1 MLLMAQR
8 AEARSAADSEDQLTD
23 LMSRYE
29 LPLFRFLFLL
39 LGDRDTATDCTQDTF
54 VRAYDNLRR
63 GRPVSAGWLYKVGRN
78 RAMDEF
84 RRKRREGPAIDA
96 LEAFPAT
103 GEPSPEGRVAMEQA
117 FANLPTD
124 DRILLYLVAVE
135 GLSGLEIA
143 EVLGIKAN
151 AARMRICRARERFR
165 LAYGGA
171 G

>member
-1 MLLMAQR
+1 MAILATR
-8 AEARSAADSEDQLTD
+8 AEARLATDSEEQLTD

-29 LPLFRFLFLL
+29 TPLFRFLFVL
-39 LGDRDTATDCTQDTF
+39 LGDRDTATDCAQDTF

-63 GRPVSAGWLYKVGRN
+63 GRPVTAGWLYKVARN

-84 RRKRREGPAIDA
+84 RRKRREGPALDA
-96 LEAFPAT
+96 LEALPAT
-103 GEPSPEGRVAMEQA
+103 GEIAPEASAAMQQA
-117 FANLPTD
+117 FAHLPAD
-124 DRILLYLVAVE
+124 DRLVLYLVAVE
-135 GLSGLEIA
+135 GLGGLEIA
-143 EVLGIKAN
+143 EMLGIKPN